1 MIRALDSQIELR
13 KDNSQ
18 KHDTQQLLSQDVE
31 IKTEGSTQT
40 EVLNIKT
47 EAKNEAKAPKMLGDQ
62 NKKNALTEK
71 ANYTILYW
79 AGFYGFL
86 IGAII
91 VICVNPKLISS
102 FF

>member
-1 MIRALDSQIELR
+1 
-13 KDNSQ
+13 
-18 KHDTQQLLSQDVE
+18 
-31 IKTEGSTQT
+31 
-40 EVLNIKT
+40 
-47 EAKNEAKAPKMLGDQ
+47 MLGDQ

-91 VICVNPKLISS
+91 VICVNPKSISS